1 MSERHTAHNWN
12 SDVPDLPV
20 SIREVLNVSEPTH
33 WDAGKTVAI
42 DLSQLQT
49 DEIGRDAL
57 VQMAIEHAA
66 DGIAIITPP
75 DPVRGPRAKYVNQS
89 FTRITGMASDD
100 ALGGPLT
107 IFGVGQSDEAL
118 LDAMM
123 HPLCQRRSF
132 EAEAEAV
139 RANGTSYLLR
149 LLLVPIHH
157 DEDESSVRLWVAYLR
172 DVSEERAQVQTLEH
186 QATHDD
192 LTGLPNRSLL
202 FNRLGGAIER
212 ARELGEKTGLLI
224 MDLDRFKEVNDTF
237 GHHYGDV
244 LLNEVARRLR
254 DEVDDT
260 QTIAR
265 MGGDE
270 FALVVPIMSDPGEA
284 IRIARKMTNALEYPF
299 EVEQYRFEV
308 GASVGIAVYPDH
320 GEDASTLLR
329 RADAAM
335 YKAKREG
342 IGFSLFTADLEK
354 EDPASMSLAVELR
367 EAIRNRSLEMFY
379 QPKVHL
385 RTGVVVGVEALAR
398 WRRRDGYILPDVF
411 IRLAEKTGMIGSL
424 TEWAIDCVLDQ
435 CATWKKLGKPLSVA
449 VNVSGRSFHEHIL
462 PQKIFDKL
470 QRLGLEPQ
478 LFKLEITESNI
489 LADPPQ
495 ALAILSL
502 LRSLGIRISLDDFGT
517 GYSSLTH
524 LRQLPVDEI
533 KIDKSFVMGMASS
546 EADAAIVR
554 AMVDLAHSLGR
565 QVVAEGVADAN
576 LCRRVAE
583 IGVDVAQGY
592 CFTPPLPPSRLEE
605 WLEETSWGKDSWER
619 NMRPGSS
626 QDSVFD

>member
-1 MSERHTAHNWN
+1 MSEQQKATSWN
-12 SDVPDLPV
+12 DLPELPV
-20 SIREVLNVSEPTH
+20 SIREVLNVSEVSH
-33 WDAGKTVAI
+33 WDTGKTVAVE
-42 DLSQLQT
+42 LSQLRQ
-49 DEIGRDAL
+49 DELDRDAL

-66 DGIAIITPP
+66 DGIAILSPP
-75 DPVRGPRAKYVNQS
+75 QPGQGLRAKYVNQS
-89 FTRITGMASDD
+89 FTRITG
-100 ALGGPLT
+100 LT
-107 IFGVGQSDEAL
+107 ADEVAGEDLRVFGIGQSDEAL
-118 LDAMM
+118 VDAMM

-132 EAEAEAV
+132 EAEAEAR
-139 RANGTSYLLR
+139 RANGTEYLLR
-149 LLLVPIHH
+149 LLLVPIHV
-157 DEDESSVRLWVAYLR
+157 DKENYAVRLWVAYLR

-192 LTGLPNRSLL
+192 LTGLPNRGLL
-202 FNRLGGAIER
+202 FDRLEKAIDRAGGSE
-212 ARELGEKTGLLI
+212 EKIGLLI

-237 GHHYGDV
+237 GHHYGDS
-244 LLNEVARRLR
+244 LLQEVARRLL
-254 DEVDDT
+254 DEVERD

-270 FALVVPIMSDPGEA
+270 FALVIPRLSDPGEA
-284 IRIARKMTNALEYPF
+284 IRVARRLTNALEYPF
-299 EVEQYRFEV
+299 EIEQYRFEV
-308 GASVGIAVYPDH
+308 GASVGISVYPDH
-320 GEDASTLLR
+320 GGDAATLMR
-329 RADAAM
+329 RSDAAM

-342 IGFSLFTADLEK
+342 IGFSMFTADLEQ

-367 EAIRNRSLEMFY
+367 EAIRNGWLEMFY

-424 TEWAIDCVLDQ
+424 TEWAIDTVLEQ
-435 CATWKKLGKPLSVA
+435 CAEWRKVGKPLSVA

-478 LFKLEITESNI
+478 HFKLEITESNI

-502 LRSLGIRISLDDFGT
+502 LRSLGLRISLDDFGT

-533 KIDKSFVMGMASS
+533 KIDKSFVMGMSSS

-565 QVVAEGVADAN
+565 QVVAEGVADSN

-592 CFTPPLPPSRLEE
+592 CFTPPLPAPRLEE
-605 WLEETSWGKDSWER
+605 WLEATNWGKDAWSR
-619 NMRPGSS
+619 NMKPDSS
-626 QDSVFD
+626 RDRVFD